1 MRGIARSACRCWA
14 SAAEFPAETARAMP
28 PAAGAAA
35 ATPLARLLC
44 ARIRAGGPITYAE
57 WMGAALYEPGLG
69 YYRRGR
75 PTVGPEG
82 DFLTSPEL
90 HPLFGA
96 AVGAVAAAVHEAL
109 GRPNPLRI
117 VEVGPGTGALA
128 ESLLESL
135 DALDAP
141 VALTLIEGDEA
152 AAERQRGRL
161 AGARAV
167 VEWRRE
173 IGDAAGGAQLVL
185 ANELLDAQPAHR
197 LRFGGEGWSE
207 LLVDCVGDGRF
218 CDAPAP
224 VRDARLLAP
233 LRGVAATPGQIAEV
247 SPARGEL
254 VESLAG
260 LLGEGLLLLFDY
272 GYPRAQL
279 YDPRRLGGTLMT
291 FRRHAPGEDP
301 YAYAGEQ
308 DISCH
313 IDIDQAREAVEAAG
327 LDWRAPRSQAEW
339 LGQIGSGLL
348 AGIEDA
354 RARLAAR
361 RALEALSD
369 AEGLGRIAVMAATRG
384 AIGELPGLGSGAS

>member
-1 MRGIARSACRCWA
+1 MRGIARSAYRCWA
-14 SAAEFPAETARAMP
+14 WAAEFPVGTTGAMP
-28 PAAGAAA
+28 PAAGAVA

-57 WMGAALYEPGLG
+57 WMGAALYEPGRG

-96 AVGAVAAAVHEAL
+96 AVGKVAAAVHEAL
-109 GRPNPLRI
+109 GHPNPLRI

-128 ESLLESL
+128 ESLLE
-135 DALDAP
+135 ALDAP
-141 VALTLIEGDEA
+141 IALTLIEGDEA
-152 AAERQRGRL
+152 ATERQRARL
-161 AGARAV
+161 AGARAA

-173 IGDAAGGAQLVL
+173 IGEAAGGAHLVL

-197 LRFGGEGWSE
+197 LRFGAEGWSE
-207 LLVDCVGDGRF
+207 LLVDCGDDGRF

-224 VRDARLLAP
+224 VHDARLLAP
-233 LRGVAATPGQIAEV
+233 LRGVAAAPGQIAEV
-247 SPARGEL
+247 SPARGAI
-254 VESLAG
+254 VKSLAG
-260 LLGEGLLLLFDY
+260 LLGDGVLLLFDY

-279 YDPRRLGGTLMT
+279 YDSRRLGGTLMT

-313 IDIDQAREAVEAAG
+313 IDIDQAREAVEGAG
-327 LDWRAPRSQAEW
+327 LDWREPRSQAEW
-339 LGQIGSGLL
+339 LGQLGGGLL

-369 AEGLGRIAVMAATRG
+369 DEGLGRIAVMAATRG
-384 AIGELPGLGSGAS
+384 AIGELPGLGSVAS

>member
-14 SAAEFPAETARAMP
+14 WAAEFPVGTTGAMP

-57 WMGAALYEPGLG
+57 WMGAALYEPGRG

-75 PTVGPEG
+75 PTVGPDG

-96 AVGAVAAAVHEAL
+96 AVGKVAGAVHEAL

-128 ESLLESL
+128 ESLLE
-135 DALDAP
+135 AVDAP
-141 VALTLIEGDEA
+141 IALTLIEGDEA
-152 AAERQRGRL
+152 AVERQRARL
-161 AGARAV
+161 AGARAAL
-167 VEWRRE
+167 EWRRE
-173 IGDAAGGAQLVL
+173 IGEAAGGAHLVL

-197 LRFGGEGWSE
+197 LRFGEEGWSE
-207 LLVDCVGDGRF
+207 LLVDCGGDGRF

-233 LRGVAATPGQIAEV
+233 LRGVAAAPGQIAEV
-247 SPARGEL
+247 SPARGAI
-254 VESLAG
+254 VGSLAG

-327 LDWRAPRSQAEW
+327 LDLRAPRSQAEW
-339 LGQIGSGLL
+339 LGEIGGGLL
-348 AGIEDA
+348 EEIEDA

-384 AIGELPGLGSGAS
+384 AIGELPGLGSVAS